1 MCTTGVYHVKSCSD
15 DQIIKRVRRRLTRI
29 FLVLWFGKVS
39 TAFCW
44 DELIHFSYWMCE
56 FPVASCPRHR
66 TWREFLDSGSPSW
79 RTLSLPFALSV
90 LKLHLCPLA
99 WHSGESSLKAPEISD
114 ASVPQGLLVEVLW
127 GLNAENE
134 KIQLLM
140 THAGRFLTLLNSK
153 WILFCWLHTFL
164 LSQPSLSFP
173 FLSSSHQHLSSF
185 VSSLQSSSSPL
196 SCSSVSPLPLYP

>member
-1 MCTTGVYHVKSCSD
+1 MIKSSNGLGEDSPEFFWSCDSE
-15 DQIIKRVRRRLTRI
+15 RWARHSAGMSWYT
-29 FLVLWFGKVS
+29 LVTECVS
-39 TAFCW
+39 FQ
-44 DELIHFSYWMCE
+44 
-56 FPVASCPRHR
+56 
-66 TWREFLDSGSPSW
+66 
-79 RTLSLPFALSV
+79 SLPVQDTEPEGNFWIRALPVGGRFLCPSLFLFLNV
-90 LKLHLCPLA
+90 LKLPLA

-134 KIQLLM
+134 IIQLLM